1 MTSEAPTSPLSRSEH
16 TDTETV
22 AVVGAGICGLFTSL
36 ALSRKGFKVTLFERD
51 MPPPEGNA
59 DQAFFTWER
68 RGAAQFRHPPA
79 FLGLMCSV
87 LEKHYPDLLEEF
99 FAAGARKV
107 AFADTIPEQL
117 KAQYTPEPGDEKMW
131 VLMCRRATM
140 ETVVRR
146 YVEHN
151 STVHIEN
158 SKYVTQVFTEADT
171 EHPQNRVATGI
182 ELTDRVHANKK
193 SVHSADIIVDAT
205 GRASKFDRWLKA
217 QGVQVTEHRDD
228 AEIVYYTRHYQ
239 LLPGVSEPKRD
250 SHNPSAGDLGY
261 MKYGVFPG
269 DNGHFALIMCLPND
283 ERELRE
289 AIKDG
294 QHFDDICMTIPG
306 LRPWISPTQAKA
318 TTAPF
323 GIGQIHA
330 VWRDY
335 VHDDGPKLLNFFAVG
350 DSAIRTNPLY
360 GRGCSTGTLHAHI
373 LADVLGETD
382 DPWLRAQQFREQS
395 NEQIRPI
402 FMASLNEDKRGIKRA
417 AAVLNGVDLDRAT
430 SLKKWFALAFGDA
443 LAAAAREK
451 LHIHRGIMRTINLV
465 EKPGDFLKD
474 QRVRWTILGYMLRG
488 RKRNARA
495 RIQPGPERL
504 EMLKRV
510 ALLKP
515 SPQADKSLPKAAA
528 SAS

>member
-1 MTSEAPTSPLSRSEH
+1 MITDASESLEH
-16 TDTETV
+16 TRTSAPAETV

-36 ALSRKGFKVTLFERD
+36 ALSRKGFDVTLFERD
-51 MPPPEGNA
+51 TPPPDGNA

-68 RGAAQFRHPPA
+68 RGAAQFRHPHA

-87 LEKHYPDLLEEF
+87 LEEHYPDLLEDF
-99 FAAGARKV
+99 FDAGARKV
-107 AFADTIPEQL
+107 AFADTIPDQL
-117 KAQYTPEPGDEKMW
+117 KDQYEPEPGDEKMW

-146 YVEHN
+146 YVEHR
-151 STVHIEN
+151 STVKIEN

-171 EHPQNRVATGI
+171 EHPQDRIATGI
-182 ELTDRVHANKK
+182 ELTDRINENQK
-193 SVHSADIIVDAT
+193 SVHNAHIIVDAT

-217 QGVQVTEHRDD
+217 QGVQVTEQRDD

-250 SHNPSAGDLGY
+250 SSNPSAGDLGY

-269 DNGHFALIMCLPND
+269 DNGHFALIICLPND

-289 AIKDG
+289 AVKNG
-294 QHFDDICMTIPG
+294 QYFDDICMSIPG
-306 LRPWISPTQAKA
+306 LRPWISPTQAKP
-318 TTAPF
+318 TTTSF

-335 VHDDGPKLLNFFAVG
+335 VHDEGPKLLNFFAVG

-373 LADVLGETD
+373 LADVLNTID
-382 DPWLRAQQFREQS
+382 DPWLRAQRFRDQS
-395 NEQIRPI
+395 QEHIRPI
-402 FMASLNEDKRGIKRA
+402 FNASRNEDKRGIKRA
-417 AAVLNGVDLDRAT
+417 EAVLKGVDLDRAT
-430 SLKKWFALAFGDA
+430 SLKKWFGLAFGDA
-443 LAAAAREK
+443 LTAAARDK
-451 LHIHRGIMRTINLV
+451 LHIHRGIMRTVNLI
-465 EKPGDFLKD
+465 EKPGDFLKE

-488 RKRNARA
+488 RKRNARE
-495 RIQPGPERL
+495 RIQPGPSRL
-504 EMLKRV
+504 KMLEHI
-510 ALLKP
+510 ASLPPL
-515 SPQADKSLPKAAA
+515 PQSDKSLPKTAA